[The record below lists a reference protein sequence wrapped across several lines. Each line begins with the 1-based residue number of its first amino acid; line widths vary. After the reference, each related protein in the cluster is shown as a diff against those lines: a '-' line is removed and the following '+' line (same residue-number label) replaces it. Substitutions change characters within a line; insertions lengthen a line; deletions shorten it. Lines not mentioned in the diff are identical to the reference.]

1 MIQINAT
8 LIRPIET
15 ESASGARGVALE
27 IHALDEA
34 QYLVVLS
41 GEGLQGLLQDIQ
53 AFLQEHPEIAEMKSR
68 PRQ

>member
-1 MIQINAT
+1 MMQINAT
-8 LIRPIET
+8 FIRPVET
-15 ESASGARGVALE
+15 ESTSGARGVALE

-41 GEGLQGLLQDIQ
+41 GEGLQVLLQEIQ
-53 AFLQEHPEIAEMKSR
+53 AFLQENPHLAEMKSR